1 MRVSRLVLSMVA
13 AAGMSVGLVQGAA
26 ALTIDFEGFSN
37 GQILSATGGGVGTH
51 SFGSLDVT
59 FSGRERDNDVGHV
72 VVFDT
77 NNTDNSS
84 DPDLHADFEVG
95 PNYGSLGP
103 IRPGNALIIQDDS
116 NLTSCT
122 GNGFCTDPDD
132 EVDGQFT
139 LDFSQGVRLSSID
152 VLDIGGATLSLF
164 FANNLL
170 ADINVPGVGGSSN
183 GGDDNR
189 SGTFVL
195 DSQFAN
201 LVIDRFVF
209 TLGNSGAIDN
219 IVVSQVPVPAALPLL
234 GAALAAFGLMSRRR
248 AKLA

>member
-37 GQILSATGGGVGTH
+37 GQILSSFGGGAGTH

-59 FSGRERDNDVGHV
+59 FSGKEKDGGNGRV

-77 NNTDNSS
+77 NNTGNSS

-95 PNYGSLGP
+95 PNYGTLGP

-116 NLTSCT
+116 NLSSCSS
-122 GNGFCTDPDD
+122 GFCTDPDD

-234 GAALAAFGLMSRRR
+234 GAALAALGLMSRRR